1 MSLAPNTETSGA
13 PDAPPAV
20 ALESNGEEQAGASA
34 DARQFISFQIG
45 EQEYGVD
52 IMAVREIKGW
62 TTVTKLPNTPEF
74 VRGVLNLRG
83 VIVPIFDLRCRFGMG
98 ATEATK
104 LHVVIIVTVRER
116 TIGILVDAVS
126 DILTATADQIRPVPE
141 MESEQKEDFL
151 DGLVT
156 VEERMVALIAL
167 EGLFDNKLVAAATSA
182 VADVTTTD

>member
-1 MSLAPNTETSGA
+1 MEAVQTVKTEA
-13 PDAPPAV
+13 EAV
-20 ALESNGEEQAGASA
+20 NALALENEPELAEEATGATGDMS
-34 DARQFISFQIG
+34 QFISFRIG
-45 EQEYGVD
+45 EEEYGVD

-62 TTVTKLPNTPEF
+62 TSVTKLPNTPDF

-98 ATEATK
+98 ETEATK

-126 DILTATADQIRPVPE
+126 DILTANAEQIRPVPE
-141 MESEQKEDFL
+141 MDRDRQERFL
-151 DGLVT
+151 AGLIT

-167 EGLFDNKLVAAATSA
+167 DELFDSKTIASATEHA
-182 VADVTTTD
+182 VTE